1 MNVKYI
7 ESILSLVTQLVSLIY
22 PPYENGYQFVVFGV
36 FLSSSSSILRKKK
49 DTFEANQT
57 YCNKGIDIIMD
68 GILVNI
74 LTILIKIIKLYILL
88 FQS

>member
-1 MNVKYI
+1 MVIN
-7 ESILSLVTQLVSLIY
+7 SS
-22 PPYENGYQFVVFGV
+22 
-36 FLSSSSSILRKKK
+36 FLAFFCPQAVPFFEKQK

-57 YCNKGIDIIMD
+57 YCNRGIDIIMD

>member
-1 MNVKYI
+1 MVIN
-7 ESILSLVTQLVSLIY
+7 S
-22 PPYENGYQFVVFGV
+22 
-36 FLSSSSSILRKKK
+36 FLAFSCPQAVPFFEKKK

-57 YCNKGIDIIMD
+57 YCNRGIDIIMD

-74 LTILIKIIKLYILL
+74 LTILIKIIKLYTLL